1 MTGITMTVEMFLQLH
16 RWEQAATG
24 GAVPDATSASNA
36 SAALP
41 CTDRSSEQVMPTA
54 ALFRDDA
61 ALNAAT
67 ASTPG
72 TDASSALH
80 QLLAWTA
87 ERLSSMLVA
96 TRKENVLARKALHAA
111 YDELKT
117 NKQLCAP
124 ETSLPSAH

>member
-1 MTGITMTVEMFLQLH
+1 MTGITMTVELFLQLH

-24 GAVPDATSASNA
+24 GAFPDATSASTT

-41 CTDRSSEQVMPTA
+41 CTNKSSEQVMPTA

-61 ALNAAT
+61 ALSAAT

-96 TRKENVLARKALHAA
+96 TRKENVLAREALHAA

-124 ETSLPSAH
+124 PTSLPSAH